1 MNTDPS
7 RLRDEIEQ
15 TRSRLSDNV
24 DALADQANPARMAKR
39 QVSKAKAA
47 TGRFLD
53 RILGTAE
60 DVRDAAV
67 DTAQQAVEGVQEA
80 AEGVAT
86 RARDVVETVAD
97 APAAARQQ
105 AQGNPLAAGVVAFG
119 VGLLL
124 AAAFPPSRKERE
136 LAQTV
141 KEQAKPLT
149 DQIVAAGQEVVGK
162 LAEPAQEAFDS
173 LKESAADAVQHVQE
187 EGSAAVSDVQDVMRE
202 SAGDVAETTQQSVRE
217 VQREADTGS
226 DTHRY

>member
-7 RLRDEIEQ
+7 RLREDIEQ

-24 DALADQANPARMAKR
+24 DALADQANPAHMAKR
-39 QVSKAKAA
+39 QVSKVKAA

-53 RILGTAE
+53 RVLGTAE

-80 AEGVAT
+80 AEGVSA
-86 RARDVVETVAD
+86 RAHDVVESVAD
-97 APAAARQQ
+97 APAAARRQT
-105 AQGNPLAAGVVAFG
+105 QGNPLAAGVVAFG
-119 VGLLL
+119 LGLLL

-136 LAQTV
+136 LAQAV

-149 DQIVAAGQEVVGK
+149 DQIVAAGQEVVEN

-173 LKESAADAVQHVQE
+173 LKESATEAVQHVQA
-187 EGSAAVSDVQDVMRE
+187 EGSDAVSDVQDVLRE
-202 SAGDVAETTQQSVRE
+202 SAGEITETTQRSVRE
-217 VQREADTGS
+217 VQHEAEAGS
-226 DTHRY
+226 DGSRP